1 MKKLFENKKSMM
13 ITLIG
18 VAVIFAIVAVVVHFA
33 TQVTNDSYK
42 NCAVG
47 DVDGNGYIN
56 SADALLIE
64 KHVKNGEELFDTQK
78 TNGDVNLDGKLDE
91 TDIDLIQKYATGQI
105 KKLPLTSDDEKAE
118 NGSNTAAEYENEDIR
133 TIVTVE
139 NKWSNG
145 DGTYSYQLK
154 VSIQNS
160 DNSRYRNWETTIAF
174 GEGAQVT
181 KNWDCDCT
189 TDGNSVVIEGESIP
203 SESTFNCGVIVRA
216 SANLKI
222 ESVITE
228 N

>member
-1 MKKLFENKKSMM
+1 MKKIFENKKSIL

-18 VAVIFAIVAVVVHFA
+18 VAVIFAVVAVVVHFA

-47 DVDGNGYIN
+47 DVDGNGFIN
-56 SADALLIE
+56 SADALLVE
-64 KHVKNGEELFDTQK
+64 KHIKNGEELFDTQK

-91 TDIDLIQKYATGQI
+91 TDIDLIQKYAIGQL
-105 KKLPLTSDDEKAE
+105 KKLPYTSED
-118 NGSNTAAEYENEDIR
+118 SNSESGNTVAEYENEDIR
-133 TIVTVE
+133 TVVSVD

-160 DNSRYRNWETTIAF
+160 DNSRYRNWETTITFSENA
-174 GEGAQVT
+174 EIA

-203 SESTFNCGVIVRA
+203 SESTFNCGVIVKA
-216 SANLKI
+216 SANLEI
-222 ESVITE
+222 ESVQTV